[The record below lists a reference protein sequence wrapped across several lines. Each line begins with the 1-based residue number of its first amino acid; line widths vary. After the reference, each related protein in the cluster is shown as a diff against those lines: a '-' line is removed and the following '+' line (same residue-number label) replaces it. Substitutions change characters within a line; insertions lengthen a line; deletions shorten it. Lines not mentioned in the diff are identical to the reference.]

1 MPIKKRRKKKTK
13 VKFYKVEG
21 LKCQGRKEVRY
32 VKECVRYKRKLPTK
46 AERVLT
52 PLGYYTPDF
61 EHDSTYIEIKSLGTL
76 RVCFGEIAYKNIGTP
91 SDLQWQKICWTH
103 QNIKPIIIKCY
114 LSIRE
119 SKPDL
124 SNYELYGITI
134 QFIGGR
140 STKVKNK

>member
-1 MPIKKRRKKKTK
+1 MPIKKRRKRKTK
-13 VKFYKVEG
+13 VKFYTVEG

-76 RVCFGEIAYKNIGTP
+76 RVCFGEVAYKNIGTP
-91 SDLQWQKICWTH
+91 SDLQWRKIQWVAKAV
-103 QNIKPIIIKCY
+103 KPIKIICY
-114 LSIRE
+114 LSMRE
-119 SKPDL
+119 TKPTYDIQAT
-124 SNYELYGITI
+124 NITI
-134 QFIGGR
+134 EFKGGYKKK
-140 STKVKNK
+140 S